1 MRKIFA
7 ILVTCVV
14 FLACVMPV
22 AALDGQVIYAEG
34 AEEFFFLPGSDHSP
48 TELFP
53 DFKNVMPG
61 DSIQQKI
68 LVKNDDSNDCKIK
81 IYMRALGAHED
92 SAEFLSQLKLTVA
105 EGTETVMF
113 DAPADQTAQLT
124 DWVYLGTLY
133 AGGEC
138 ELIVTLDVPV
148 TLDNQFKN
156 LVGYLDWE
164 FAVEE
169 LPDGS
174 EIVLPDAPEAED
186 PEPIDPLPG
195 EPEPGVSAPDEPMP
209 GEPAPPQTGD
219 DSQILLWVVL
229 AAGSAI
235 MLVILLFGKK
245 KEEKE

>member
-1 MRKIFA
+1 MRKCFS
-7 ILVTCVV
+7 ILVACIILMTCA
-14 FLACVMPV
+14 LPV

-34 AEEFFFLPGSDHSP
+34 AEKFFFLPGTEYSP
-48 TELFP
+48 TDLFP
-53 DFKNVMPG
+53 DFKDVMPG

-68 LVKNDDSNDCKIK
+68 LVKNDVSNDCKIK

-92 SAEFLSQLKLTVA
+92 SVEFLSQLNLTVTK
-105 EGTETVMF
+105 GTDTIMF

-133 AGGEC
+133 SGGEC

-169 LPDGS
+169 LPV
-174 EIVLPDAPEAED
+174 EPDD
-186 PEPIDPLPG
+186 PDPPK
-195 EPEPGVSAPDEPMP
+195 
-209 GEPAPPQTGD
+209 TGD
-219 DSQILLWVVL
+219 ESQILLW
-229 AAGSAI
+229 AGLMVGSLI
-235 MLVILLFGKK
+235 MLLILFFGRKKKK
-245 KEEKE
+245 KE